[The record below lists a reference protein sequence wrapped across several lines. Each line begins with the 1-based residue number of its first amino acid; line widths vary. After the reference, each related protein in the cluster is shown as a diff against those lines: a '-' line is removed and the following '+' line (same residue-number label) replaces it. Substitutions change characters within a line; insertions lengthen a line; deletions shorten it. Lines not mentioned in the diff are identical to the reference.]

1 MYLLAEMSGFAV
13 GQATEVMA
21 GGAIM
26 RAGEPDGDASGRSD
40 GPCVESQTVDTV
52 VGNVPSQLTETQG
65 RSSFVGG
72 AMPAGSLLWDAFSP
86 SRSVSPNT
94 NQASQPLWLLGN
106 TFSQQNPGHGERY
119 TLAVEQ
125 INRWR
130 DLSNHCALV
139 KWVCTPIGV
148 SSAAEHVGGA
158 SSGYPGC
165 CPPIKT
171 YYEQGIPMDN
181 PLLYRL
187 TNFLGQLVPLIR
199 HLSEANMDLC
209 VFCRNNNETFE
220 MYTSHKVKDRA
231 GRVICPVLRR
241 FVCPLCSATGDYAH
255 TIRYCPLSSHN
266 ATVSAGFGMRLPAGA
281 TAATTTAHHRLFEPT
296 AAATSLDSG
305 ASCCVN
311 IDNNDSGGRLIDQ
324 LMLESCRNFSLS

>member
-1 MYLLAEMSGFAV
+1 
-13 GQATEVMA
+13 
-21 GGAIM
+21 
-26 RAGEPDGDASGRSD
+26 
-40 GPCVESQTVDTV
+40 
-52 VGNVPSQLTETQG
+52 
-65 RSSFVGG
+65 
-72 AMPAGSLLWDAFSP
+72 MPAGSLLWDAFSP

-106 TFSQQNPGHGERY
+106 AFSQQNPGHGERY

-130 DLSNHCALV
+130 DL
-139 KWVCTPIGV
+139 
-148 SSAAEHVGGA
+148 
-158 SSGYPGC
+158 
-165 CPPIKT
+165 IKT

-281 TAATTTAHHRLFEPT
+281 TATTTTAHHRLFEPT
-296 AAATSLDSG
+296 AATTSLDGG

-311 IDNNDSGGRLIDQ
+311 IDNSDSGGRLIDQ